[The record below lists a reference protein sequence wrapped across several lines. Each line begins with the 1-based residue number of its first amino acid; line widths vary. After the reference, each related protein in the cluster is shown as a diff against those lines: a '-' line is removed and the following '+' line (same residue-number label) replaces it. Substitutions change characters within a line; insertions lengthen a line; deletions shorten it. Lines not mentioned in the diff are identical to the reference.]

1 LRVAGP
7 DGIPSC
13 KEEGGDACRLQR
25 GSPRAHG
32 MFHPALVLV
41 SSGFDRFFLFAISRS
56 LPCAYGPTGCQRPRG
71 GGSAVQ
77 AASGAVLCSEWVKVG
92 FSCFFPFS
100 LSCLVAFG
108 KRLLGLVLSALC
120 RAASIAQPG
129 SRFGCPLAP
138 RPTHT
143 GLLRG
148 KHLFFDK
155 MQ

>member
-1 LRVAGP
+1 
-7 DGIPSC
+7 
-13 KEEGGDACRLQR
+13 
-25 GSPRAHG
+25 

-120 RAASIAQPG
+120 RAASIAQAG
-129 SRFGCPLAP
+129 SRFGCVWLLVPRTPVALAA
-138 RPTHT
+138 
-143 GLLRG
+143 GLFWY
-148 KHLFFDK
+148 KHLFFHTL
-155 MQ
+155 Q